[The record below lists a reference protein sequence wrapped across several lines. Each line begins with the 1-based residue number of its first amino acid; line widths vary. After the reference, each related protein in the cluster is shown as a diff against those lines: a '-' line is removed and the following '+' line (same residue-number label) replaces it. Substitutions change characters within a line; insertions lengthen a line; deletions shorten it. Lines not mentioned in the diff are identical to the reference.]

1 VQHTGEMNVDNPLE
15 LLWLFGRPAQPVE
28 GYRQL
33 QIDIDRSGACKVRAA
48 LNVDVQVFGDP
59 SSVDVL
65 PL

>member
-1 VQHTGEMNVDNPLE
+1 MSVDNPLE
-15 LLWLFGRPAQPVE
+15 LLWIFGRPAQSVE
-28 GYRQL
+28 GYGQL
-33 QIDIDRSGACKVRAA
+33 QIDVDRNGACKVRAA